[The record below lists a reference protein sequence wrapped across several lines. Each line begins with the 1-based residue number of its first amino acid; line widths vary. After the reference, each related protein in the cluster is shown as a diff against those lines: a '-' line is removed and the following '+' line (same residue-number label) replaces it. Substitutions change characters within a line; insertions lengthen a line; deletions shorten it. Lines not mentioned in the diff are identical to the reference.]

1 MKILEMNM
9 IMNIIS
15 NLMKRI
21 SELEAHNY
29 ISVEE
34 DFTGSDPVFFTLKS
48 NPVDPEWDDVVYYTA
63 RKKNVYENM
72 EGEGDSWIYILTNKT
87 MPNLVKIG
95 FTNKTPD
102 KRAKQISRSTGVPL
116 EFNVAYAFKCFNA
129 HAFEGELHK
138 YLKGYRINNDREFFQ
153 ISINEAKDAVL
164 LLGKRYIKS

>member
-1 MKILEMNM
+1 
-9 IMNIIS
+9 
-15 NLMKRI
+15 MKRLLK
-21 SELEAHNY
+21 SEAHNY
-29 ISVEE
+29 IPVSE
-34 DFTGSDPVFFTLKS
+34 DFTGSEPVFFTLTSDEK
-48 NPVDPEWDDVVYYTA
+48 DPEWDVVTYYTA

-95 FTNKTPD
+95 FTSTTPD

-116 EFNVAYAFKCFNA
+116 EFSVAYAFKCFNA

-138 YLKGYRINNDREFFQ
+138 YLKEYRINNDREFFQ